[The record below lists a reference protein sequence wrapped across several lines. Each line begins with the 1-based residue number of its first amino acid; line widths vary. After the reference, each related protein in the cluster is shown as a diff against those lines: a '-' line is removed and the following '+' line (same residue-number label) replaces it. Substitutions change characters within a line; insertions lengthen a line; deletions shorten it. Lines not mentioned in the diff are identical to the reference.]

1 MITQLELEGKIGTGD
16 ESLNSVDRLIMIQCV
31 GCRNED
37 RNYCSRVCC
46 SGAMKN
52 ALKMRALRPKA
63 EIYVLFRDMRT
74 YGFKED
80 YYREAA
86 NKGVQFIRYEPSDK
100 PTVEAIEEGGRDY
113 IRVTATHP
121 APTDA
126 FNTRQLWAAV
136 SVLGVAVVALG
147 ASLVYLQARPVDGHT
162 AAAALSA
169 PALVA
174 PADDAA
180 TSPLP
185 VTTVGPGEAIVPASE
200 PAPVAAKPVK
210 PAAVHKPG
218 PPGASA
224 TKTTAASP
232 AATTAVPAATMVP
245 AAVVTGTVPNA
256 PMVVTDAGLIASQPI
271 APAPRVAC
279 ANCGRV
285 ESVTPI
291 ERRGEAKG
299 VGAVTGG
306 VLGAVV
312 GNQIGKGNG
321 RALATVLGAVG
332 GGLA

>member
-1 MITQLELEGKIGTGD
+1 M
-16 ESLNSVDRLIMIQCV
+16 N
-31 GCRNED
+31 
-37 RNYCSRVCC
+37 
-46 SGAMKN
+46 
-52 ALKMRALRPKA
+52 
-63 EIYVLFRDMRT
+63 
-74 YGFKED
+74 
-80 YYREAA
+80 
-86 NKGVQFIRYEPSDK
+86 
-100 PTVEAIEEGGRDY
+100 
-113 IRVTATHP
+113 TATHP

-332 GGLA
+332 GGLAGNTIEKNISRTTAYQVQVRMQDGSLRWVEQASAPVIGSAVVVEGASMRPADGNHAGSAPAAQPQARVYGTDRN